1 MTDTED
7 DEYVL
12 GHSDRE
18 LERLDQQGLLYRD
31 VTRTALVEAGLAPG
45 MRVLDLGSGSGD
57 VAFLAGELVGSSGRV
72 VGIERHA
79 DTVAYARRRRDARGA
94 DNVEFRI
101 QELDAAVEGERFD
114 AVVGRF
120 ILMHQQDPSSTM
132 AAVVRNARDGAVVAF
147 VESTM
152 ASLEG
157 AVHSW
162 PRSPLYDEIVRWK
175 CRVVGGAGA
184 DLAAGLRLRNIFMD
198 AGLPAPVTRLHA
210 RVEGGADSPLY
221 DYMADSVRSMLPQ
234 ARRLGVE
241 GFDEASVDTL
251 ALRLRE
257 EVVALGGVVVAW
269 PVVTAWSR
277 TSSRWA

>member
-1 MTDTED
+1 MTDTEED
-7 DEYVL
+7 QYVL

-18 LERLDQQGLLYRD
+18 LERLDHQGLLYRD
-31 VTRTALVEAGLAPG
+31 VTRTALIEAGLAPG

-57 VAFLAGELVGSSGRV
+57 VAFLAGELVGSSGSV

-79 DTVAYARRRRDARGA
+79 DTVASARRRRDARGA

-101 QELDAAVEGERFD
+101 QELGTPVEGERFD

-120 ILMHQQDPSSTM
+120 ILMHQKDPSSTL
-132 AAVVRNARDGAVVAF
+132 AAALRNARGGAVVAF

-157 AVHSW
+157 AVHSR
-162 PRSPLYDEIVRWK
+162 PHSALYDEIVRWK

-184 DLAAGLRLRNIFMD
+184 DLSAGLGLRRIFVD
-198 AGLPAPVTRLHA
+198 AGLPAPETRLHA
-210 RVEGGADSPLY
+210 RVEGGAASPLY

-241 GFDEASVDTL
+241 GFDEASVETL
-251 ALRLRE
+251 AERLRN
-257 EVVALGGVVVAW
+257 EVVAGGGVVVAW

-277 TSSRWA
+277 AP

>member
-7 DEYVL
+7 DGYVL
-12 GHSDRE
+12 GHTARE
-18 LERLDQQGLLYRD
+18 LDRLDQQGLLYRD
-31 VTRTALVEAGLAPG
+31 VTRSALVDAGLAPG

-57 VAFLAGELVGSSGRV
+57 VAFLAGELVGTTGLV
-72 VGIERHA
+72 VGIERDA
-79 DTVAYARRRRDARGA
+79 DTVASARRRGDERGA
-94 DNVEFRI
+94 GNVEFRI
-101 QELDAAVEGERFD
+101 QELDTPVEGEQFD

-120 ILMHQQDPSSTM
+120 ILMHQKDPASTL
-132 AAVVRNARDGAVVAF
+132 AAVLRHARRGAVVAF

-162 PRSPLYDEIVRWK
+162 PHSPLYDEIVRWK

-184 DLAAGLRLRNIFMD
+184 DLAAGLRLRRIFLD

-221 DYMADSVRSMLPQ
+221 TYMADSVRSMLPQ
-234 ARRLGVE
+234 ARKLGVR
-241 GFDEASVDTL
+241 GYDEAGVDTL
-251 ALRLRE
+251 AHRLRE
-257 EVVALGGVVVAW
+257 EVVGLGGVVVAW
-269 PVVTAWSR
+269 PVVTAWCR
-277 TSSRWA
+277 TA